1 MATYAIGDIQGCFDQ
16 LQALLAQVGF
26 SGSDRLWLAGD
37 LVNRGPKSLETLRFV
52 KSLGDRAQ
60 IVLGNHDL
68 HLLAI
73 HYGATRP
80 RRSDTLDEILDAPDR
95 DELMH
100 WLRMQPLLIHDA
112 GLDFVMVHAGIP
124 PAWSLKKAKRRA
136 REVEQVLHGTLA
148 REFFQHMYGNEPD
161 HWYKG
166 LEGWARLRVITNYL
180 TRMRFCDHN
189 GRLDFSAKG
198 GLETQPQGF
207 LPWYAHP
214 RKAHKHR
221 IIFGHWA
228 ALEGGASDHSLFSL
242 DTGCVWG
249 NSLTAMRLEDQ
260 AFFSCDCS
268 CNRRPST
275 KNHQEVST
283 NG

>member
-1 MATYAIGDIQGCFDQ
+1 MATYAIGDIQGCYDQ
-16 LQALLAQVGF
+16 LQELLDQIGF
-26 SGSDRLWLAGD
+26 CDSDRLWLAGD

-60 IVLGNHDL
+60 VVLGNHDL

-73 HYGATRP
+73 HYGVTRP
-80 RRSDTLDEILDAPDR
+80 RRSDTLNEILEAPDR

-100 WLRMQPLLIHDA
+100 WLRLQPLLVHDPE
-112 GLDFVMVHAGIP
+112 LDYVMVHAGIP
-124 PAWSLKKAKRRA
+124 PAWSLKKACKRA
-136 REVEQVLHGTLA
+136 QEVEQVLRSTLA
-148 REFFQHMYGNEPD
+148 REFFQQMYGNEPD
-161 HWYKG
+161 HWYPG

-180 TRMRFCDHN
+180 TRMRFCDDN

-198 GLETQPQGF
+198 GLETQPPGF
-207 LPWYAHP
+207 RPWYAHK
-214 RKAHKHR
+214 RRADEAR

-228 ALEGGASDHSLFSL
+228 ALEGGASDHRLFSL

-249 NSLTAMRLEDQ
+249 NRLTAMRLEDQ

-268 CNRRPST
+268 CNRREDS
-275 KNHQEVST
+275 SIS
-283 NG
+283 